1 MRAKVWENA
10 RKMAYN
16 ERKFEENVGHGGQA
30 EEVTAKAWE
39 KAGTQRRKQQEKW
52 QAEEMRATVGKNAGK
67 WRTTRENIENMQ
79 DIAWQTEEVRT
90 KA

>member
-16 ERKFEENVGHGGQA
+16 ERKFEENVGHGGYA

-39 KAGTQRRKQQEKW
+39 KAGTQRRK
-52 QAEEMRATVGKNAGK
+52 
-67 WRTTRENIENMQ
+67 
-79 DIAWQTEEVRT
+79 
-90 KA
+90 